1 MTTMTD
7 EEATVLGSRA
17 VNAGL
22 RIVPGMKT
30 LHARG
35 KWSGGIVTGFDY
47 DGKPVISTGLNEPF
61 SPPSLTADLRDPG
74 TKGHAVAQLREKYN
88 DPGAYVAFEF
98 VDGNEWAHE
107 GWVFVRS
114 NMTNDDIQEHPTE
127 EEAIVAAF
135 ARARAAN
142 IAKLASRA
150 ERGVIQGSG
159 GDR

>member
-7 EEATVLGSRA
+7 EEAIVLGSRA

-47 DGKPVISTGLNEPF
+47 DGKPAISTGLNEPF
-61 SPPSLTADLRDPG
+61 SPPDLTADLRDPG
-74 TKGHAVAQLREKYN
+74 TKGHAVAQLRERHK
-88 DPGAYVAFEF
+88 DPHLYFAHDPL
-98 VDGNEWAHE
+98 DGNEFVCDGWTLFHKDSTNE
-107 GWVFVRS
+107 GFVGY
-114 NMTNDDIQEHPTE
+114 PTE

-135 ARARAAN
+135 EAT
-142 IAKLASRA
+142 K
-150 ERGVIQGSG
+150 ETP
-159 GDR
+159 